1 MNFQQIRRLNAWT
14 AAITRP
20 HRLTYA
26 RTYPTVLVQP
36 DGSTYT
42 IRYPEPRCI
51 IKVSYTLNKAQYF
64 NKLFPAAFKYLVL
77 K

>member
-51 IKVSYTLNKAQYF
+51 IKVCYTLFKVSLQGILISYF
-64 NKLFPAAFKYLVL
+64 
-77 K
+77 